1 MSMTLLSVNRALP
14 EATVLADRSFFTAI
28 AKEPTTE
35 QVAVGELGLDGDG
48 VGSPQHHG
56 GPDQAVYV
64 YGADD
69 YEWWNDELGQALSPG
84 MFGENLTIEGFRS
97 AELTIGDRLAVGDDL
112 VLEISAPRIPCGTLA
127 ARMLDG
133 AFAKKFRAAQRPGAY
148 TRVIATGTVQAGDQV
163 VLIPAEQRDF
173 TLLDMFNLFY
183 DRNAPATAF
192 EQGLRAPIAERARV
206 EYQRLADR

>member
-1 MSMTLLSVNRALP
+1 MTLVSVNRALP
-14 EATVLADRSFFTAI
+14 EETVLADRSFFTAI
-28 AKEPTTE
+28 AKEPTAE
-35 QVAVGELGLDGDG
+35 RVAVRELGLDGDG

-84 MFGENLTIEGFRS
+84 TFGENLTIEGFRS
-97 AELTIGDRLAVGDDL
+97 AELAIGDRLRIGDDL

-133 AFAKKFRAAQRPGAY
+133 AFVKKFRAAQRPGAY
-148 TRVIATGTVQAGDQV
+148 TRVITIGSVQKGNSVTAV
-163 VLIPAEQRDF
+163 PAVQRDF

-183 DRNAPATAF
+183 DRDAPATAF

-206 EYQRLADR
+206 EYERLAAR